1 MLLITV
7 VDSEADPQ
15 NFFLKILSHAL
26 KKTCWIYCHS
36 AVIYFF
42 PLAVSSQDSYTQYM
56 LFCFVFPL
64 FEWRSAATHVGSEV
78 TSDLKVQ
85 L

>member
-36 AVIYFF
+36 AVIFF
-42 PLAVSSQDSYTQYM
+42 SISCELTGFLYTIYAL
-56 LFCFVFPL
+56 LFCVSFV
-64 FEWRSAATHVGSEV
+64 
-78 TSDLKVQ
+78 
-85 L
+85 